1 VVVQLS
7 PLYHG
12 VDLLRSLTTG
22 IIGPWILVD
31 IVYLVILGALALVTA
46 ATRLERLLLK

>member
-22 IIGPWILVD
+22 IIGPGIIVD
-31 IVYLVILGALALVTA
+31 IVYLVILGALALVIA